1 MSDFGLR
8 ALLHDAEVSANN
20 GKHLKSVSLYLKA
33 TEIDHN
39 CTAAWYGLGV
49 INAKLGNLE
58 ESIKSFEQAHRIN
71 PDYAPINA
79 NLAILLQQL
88 DPERASNFA
97 QIAIGIIGE
106 NQELV
111 RISKL
116 SKDKEIQLFD
126 NSHIYIDNIEENV
139 SSEQENE
146 KTYPH
151 SENNEQGSPIEE
163 DNGEEQDDGNLN
175 DFVNSKTARKSRAM
189 KMSGKGD
196 HAAAVNEWKELL
208 KKDNSDIDA
217 WRGLADA
224 LSQAGYV
231 ERADQCMQ
239 RMQELIEIKEN
250 NIKVDEQEELENLV
264 EAAKEVKEKI
274 IIDNEKEKVNVN
286 VSIEWF
292 NKGIVLLA
300 ENNAAEALNCFNKAL
315 SDSPREE
322 IELRVRTHNGKGH
335 ALYLLEE
342 FPESIQEYH
351 AAVVLDPNSVT
362 GRTLYN
368 MGSSYAAIE
377 LYADAVKCFE
387 QAKNRGLDKEDL
399 KLCKTQINRCKLIIK
414 EQNKF
419 N

>member
-97 QIAIGIIGE
+97 QIAIGMIGE

-146 KTYPH
+146 KTDPH
-151 SENNEQGSPIEE
+151 SENNEQSSPIEE
-163 DNGEEQDDGNLN
+163 DNGEEQDDRNLN

-224 LSQAGYV
+224 L
-231 ERADQCMQ
+231 
-239 RMQELIEIKEN
+239 
-250 NIKVDEQEELENLV
+250 
-264 EAAKEVKEKI
+264 
-274 IIDNEKEKVNVN
+274 
-286 VSIEWF
+286 
-292 NKGIVLLA
+292 
-300 ENNAAEALNCFNKAL
+300 
-315 SDSPREE
+315 
-322 IELRVRTHNGKGH
+322 
-335 ALYLLEE
+335 
-342 FPESIQEYH
+342 
-351 AAVVLDPNSVT
+351 
-362 GRTLYN
+362 
-368 MGSSYAAIE
+368 
-377 LYADAVKCFE
+377 
-387 QAKNRGLDKEDL
+387 
-399 KLCKTQINRCKLIIK
+399 
-414 EQNKF
+414 
-419 N
+419 